1 MKKNCLLLTA
11 FLLLAAAGNS
21 RAAEPQSVRARL
33 THASV
38 YLQGA
43 TLTHTATATL
53 KSGAQ
58 EIQIQGLSPDIEK
71 NSLKVKV
78 SGNNI
83 LSSVEFSTDYI
94 TVRTESIRLQQLR
107 DSLKLYQKKW
117 QEVNNS
123 LSVNNKLLKILS
135 DGITNNTQ
143 QKDKTISSAE
153 LAKNLELYKTKAPA
167 LLKQQNELKEQQEE
181 INQQISRLQKQIKQD
196 ESKERQ
202 RSGVVN
208 LSVSAPV
215 AGKAEFT
222 ITYYTAK
229 ASWTPCY
236 DIQVPAINKP
246 VTLVVKA
253 QVMQT
258 TGLDWDQVKLNLSNA
273 RPNNSNNAPLFTAWF
288 LRYSKPAPANKRSA
302 YSNVL
307 VDNDAEYSCAEMD
320 EETNAFKA
328 VKPKT
333 AGNKD
338 ETIFLLNGN
347 RISEAEYRGI
357 DPAYI
362 ASVEVLDPET
372 SQKKYGQKVTTY
384 VITTKSMED
393 MVELHENETEASYVI
408 ALPYSIPGNGKTQ
421 LIELKQHTVKADY
434 YYYSAPKLAAET
446 YLMVTL
452 SDWEQYRLLPGDA
465 NVIFNG
471 TYTGRTRLHTGTT
484 DPTLTLTLATEPRI
498 SVKREKRKEFSS
510 TKTLGSNTTE
520 TRSHCITVKNNT
532 QQEVPFQLKEQYPL
546 STNKD
551 IEVRL
556 TECSPEAGTDN
567 SDLGVLTWKLQLKPG
582 ESRTF
587 TVTYTV
593 KYPKDHTINLE

>member
-1 MKKNCLLLTA
+1 MKKHCLLLTA
-11 FLLLAAAGNS
+11 ILLLAAAGNS
-21 RAAEPQSVRARL
+21 RAAEPQSVRAKL

-43 TLTHTATATL
+43 TLTHTATVTL

-71 NSLKVKV
+71 NSLKVKA

-94 TVRTESIRLQQLR
+94 TGKTESARLQQLR

-117 QEVNNS
+117 QEVNNN
-123 LSVNNKLLKILS
+123 LSVNNKLLKILT

-143 QKDKTISSAE
+143 QKDKTISSTE
-153 LAKNLELYKTKAPA
+153 LAENLELYKAKAPA
-167 LLKQQNELKEQQEE
+167 LMKQQNEFKEQQEN
-181 INQQISRLQKQIKQD
+181 INQHISRLQKQIKQD

-202 RSGVVN
+202 RSGVVT

-236 DIQVPAINKP
+236 DIQVPAVGKP
-246 VTLVVKA
+246 VSLIVKA

-258 TGLDWDQVKLNLSNA
+258 TGLDWEQVKLNLSNA
-273 RPNNSNNAPLFTAWF
+273 RPNNTNNAPLFTAWF
-288 LRYSKPAPANKRSA
+288 LRYSQPASLNKRIGYSNTLVANKTQDFD
-302 YSNVL
+302 V
-307 VDNDAEYSCAEMD
+307 EMD
-320 EETNAFKA
+320 EAAVEYA
-328 VKPKT
+328 VKPQT

-338 ETIFLLNGN
+338 ETIYLLNGQ
-347 RISEAEYRGI
+347 RISAEEYRSI

-362 ASVEVLDPET
+362 ASMEVLKPET
-372 SQKKYGQKVTTY
+372 AQKRYGWQATTY
-384 VITTKSMED
+384 VISSKTMD
-393 MVELHENETEASYVI
+393 DFVELQENEAEASYVI
-408 ALPYSIPGNGKTQ
+408 ALPYSIPGNGMSQ

-434 YYYSAPKLAAET
+434 YYYAAPKLAAET
-446 YLMVTL
+446 FLMVTL

-465 NVIFNG
+465 NVIFND

-498 SVKREKRKEFSS
+498 SVKREKRKEFTS
-510 TKTLGSNTTE
+510 TKTLGSSTTA
-520 TRSHCITVKNNT
+520 TRSHLITVKNNT
-532 QQEVPFQLKEQYPL
+532 QQAVPFCLKEQYPI
-546 STNKD
+546 STNKE
-551 IEVRL
+551 IEVKL
-556 TECSPEAGTDN
+556 TENSPEASTNN
-567 SDLGVLTWKLQLKPG
+567 SDLGVLTWTLQLKPG
-582 ESRTF
+582 ETRTF

-593 KYPKDHTINLE
+593 KYPKDHNLNLE